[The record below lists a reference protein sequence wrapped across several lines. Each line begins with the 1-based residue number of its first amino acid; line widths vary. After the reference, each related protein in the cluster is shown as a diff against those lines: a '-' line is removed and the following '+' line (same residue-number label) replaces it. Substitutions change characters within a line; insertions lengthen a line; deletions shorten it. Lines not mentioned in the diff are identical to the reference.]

1 MSGMTVAAMMVIV
14 AGVVTMSTDPAMSR
28 LSAPK
33 QVPPTP
39 GGPYANAGIGA
50 CSTDL
55 AVRDAAGQPIA
66 GAKIQ
71 MHLRYGLMGLRQM
84 DLAVGT
90 GVDGRA
96 RIEGLPEGAWLLYDI
111 DKGKSTTQVHQDLR
125 RACRGRYEVTLK

>member
-1 MSGMTVAAMMVIV
+1 MSGMTLTAMMVIV

-33 QVPPTP
+33 QVPPLA
-39 GGPYANAGIGA
+39 GGPFVNAGIGN
-50 CSTDL
+50 CSTDF
-55 AVRDAAGQPIA
+55 AVKDGAGQPIV

-90 GVDGRA
+90 GQDGHA
-96 RIEGLPEGAWLLYDI
+96 RIDGLPEGAWLLYDI
-111 DKGKSTTQVHQDLR
+111 DKGKTTTQVHQDLR
-125 RACRGRYEVTLK
+125 KTCRGRYDVTLK

>member
-39 GGPYANAGIGA
+39 GGPYANAGIGG

-55 AVRDAAGQPIA
+55 AVRDAAGQPIV

-90 GVDGRA
+90 GTDGRA

-125 RACRGRYEVTLK
+125 RACRGRYDVTLK